1 MGSGSRTGGSW
12 PATRAS
18 AASSQPRSS
27 RPSRRGSSGL
37 PLPPLRTNSSS
48 TRETWSTSTSFTTM
62 AGPSSSA
69 PQAQPEWS
77 RKHISTAPLLPL
89 SPLSTRPSFDRRPV
103 LYGSWHATPLHPTH
117 HSTPHTTT
125 LHHHTTP
132 CRHPHYTIPT
142 PTLVT
147 LNVKTLGAC
156 KK

>member
-1 MGSGSRTGGSW
+1 MG
-12 PATRAS
+12 RAS

-69 PQAQPEWS
+69 PQAQLEWS

-117 HSTPHTTT
+117 SSTPHTTT
-125 LHHHTTP
+125 LHHADTHT
-132 CRHPHYTIPT
+132 RDSE
-142 PTLVT
+142 
-147 LNVKTLGAC
+147 C
-156 KK
+156 KDPGCL